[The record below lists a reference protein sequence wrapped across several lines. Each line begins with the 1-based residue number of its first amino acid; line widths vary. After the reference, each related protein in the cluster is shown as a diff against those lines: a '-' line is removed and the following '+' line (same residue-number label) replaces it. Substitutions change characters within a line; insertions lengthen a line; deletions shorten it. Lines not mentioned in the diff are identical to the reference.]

1 MKVGDTQ
8 ILEPFVNLTYDNIS
22 LSPIN
27 KYKLKFSSSDN
38 NVLRV
43 NKFGKVYGNKLGNAI
58 ITCKNEDDSEFANIT
73 INIKCNHNLDIIEFK
88 ESTCTQK
95 GKKTIEC
102 KECNSK
108 LEEILP
114 MRYHNYETI
123 IDKKLRNQKVY
134 VKIIKNQLIIILLM
148 ILNFIGE
155 MN

>member
-1 MKVGDTQ
+1 M
-8 ILEPFVNLTYDNIS
+8 
-22 LSPIN
+22 
-27 KYKLKFSSSDN
+27 
-38 NVLRV
+38 
-43 NKFGKVYGNKLGNAI
+43 
-58 ITCKNEDDSEFANIT
+58 
-73 INIKCNHNLDIIEFK
+73 IEW
-88 ESTCTQK
+88 
-95 GKKTIEC
+95 

-114 MRYHNYETI
+114 MRYHNYEKI